1 MTFQVKHIF
10 VVPPTIFYRWPNQ
23 SVFLWKLD
31 FTLSWSWASTLK
43 AQLLKKKPK
52 VKNQKVFPNLF
63 ILIDCS
69 YSGYFSDCRIA
80 NLTFCLETCR
90 LTLGCGD
97 LFVTIKNGTEQKFL
111 VFIIMKT
118 FSGGP
123 LGVSQ
128 ISRIYPTKKLL
139 KINRRI
145 IFIEKKIKVFLKQPI
160 FIKFFSPQ
168 I

>member
-1 MTFQVKHIF
+1 MTFQVKTYVYGPSDHISSMAKP
-10 VVPPTIFYRWPNQ
+10 VG
-23 SVFLWKLD
+23 FLWKLY

-97 LFVTIKNGTEQKFL
+97 LLVTIKNGTKQKFL
-111 VFIIMKT
+111 VFIIMEA

-139 KINRRI
+139 I
-145 IFIEKKIKVFLKQPI
+145 ITG
-160 FIKFFSPQ
+160 
-168 I
+168 